1 MSSYTPSFS
10 ASTPSSLGRRLA
22 IRALQGASRW
32 LDARATALALSEDRV
47 RVRIGE
53 SAVEVSRIPGT
64 DLTAV
69 YVDGVRRFTFLQGL
83 ERL

>member
-1 MSSYTPSFS
+1 MSSYAPSFI
-10 ASTPSSLGRRLA
+10 ATARPSLGRRLA
-22 IRALQGASRW
+22 IRTLQRASRW
-32 LDARATALALSEDRV
+32 LDARAYALEFPEERV
-47 RVRIGE
+47 RVHMDG

-64 DLTAV
+64 DQTAV